1 MNKFILLTFMG
12 FFILNGCSN
21 DNNYNKK
28 YMEQAPKEIN
38 LDFAQSCTGAKIITN
53 KGSIEVK
60 FYPEK
65 APLTVANFCTLADKG
80 FYDGVTF
87 HRVIKGFVIQTGDP
101 TGTSTGGPGY
111 KFKDELPNAGEYK
124 LGSLAMANSGP
135 DTNGS
140 QFFIISGESGVS
152 LPPLYSLFGEVTSGM
167 EVVSQIESTK
177 TNQSDKPLEDIVIEK
192 IELIKK

>member
-1 MNKFILLTFMG
+1 MFMG
-12 FFILNGCSN
+12 FFVLNGCSDYN
-21 DNNYNKK
+21 DNNKN

-38 LDFAQSCTGAKIITN
+38 LDFAESCKGAKIITN
-53 KGSIEVK
+53 KGIIEVK
-60 FYPEK
+60 FYPQK
-65 APLTVANFCTLADKG
+65 APLTVANFCTLSDNG

-101 TGTSTGGPGY
+101 TATGTGGPGY
-111 KFKDELPNAGEYK
+111 KFKDELPNVGEYK

-140 QFFIISGESGVS
+140 QFFIVSGESGIN
-152 LPPLYSLFGEVTSGM
+152 LPPLYSLFGEVVEGM
-167 EVVSQIESTK
+167 DVVSQIEDVK
-177 TNQSDKPLEDIVIEK
+177 TDHSDKPIEDVIIEK